1 MEKLLERLWHQ
12 TIRTYAGTN
21 LKGNLHQNIYLK
33 TGLLPLSRFRFIND
47 IFLYGHLT
55 NRRSRRRCS
64 VKKVLFEIS
73 KNSQEINCDR
83 YYFLIKFQVLGLQL
97 YQKAVSGTGAFL

>member
-1 MEKLLERLWHQ
+1 MEKLLERLWHE

-47 IFLYGHLT
+47 IFLYKINLALT
-55 NRRSRRRCS
+55 CS